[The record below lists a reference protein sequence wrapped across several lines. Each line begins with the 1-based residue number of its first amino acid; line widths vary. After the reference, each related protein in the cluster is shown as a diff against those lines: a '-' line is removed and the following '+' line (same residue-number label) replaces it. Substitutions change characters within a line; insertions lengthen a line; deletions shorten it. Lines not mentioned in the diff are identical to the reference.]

1 MVKLPLVGDPSGPM
15 AVKSKVPTGFSADDV
30 VTLVEGGCAAAAGDG
45 TGVFGVAAGLVAQAR
60 ENEAAS
66 SQIGDVRGMGIPG
79 KRCSGK
85 GVVAAMKL
93 RESIPARQS
102 CHRSG
107 LPLPFGV
114 R

>member
-1 MVKLPLVGDPSGPM
+1 MVKLPLDGDPSGPI

-30 VTLVEGGCAAAAGDG
+30 VTLVAGGCAAGAAAGDG

-66 SQIGDVRGMGIPG
+66 SQIGDVRVMGFRG
-79 KRCSGK
+79 NRARGK

-93 RESIPARQS
+93 REAT
-102 CHRSG
+102 
-107 LPLPFGV
+107 
-114 R
+114 